1 MKSHVRKVSDGLET
15 CVFLSASREFW
26 AFCEWHLC
34 CLSVCVIQ
42 RCQPEDVAP
51 LEGQPCVSDSLTSIG
66 SQIVRAETGA
76 GDDGLSV
83 FLSMR
88 ARLCAIAY
96 RILKSAAE
104 AEDIVQDVW
113 IRWQT
118 TDRGGVRDAAA
129 FLVTTTTHLAINVIQ
144 SARWRRET
152 TIGPS
157 LWESVDTSDDPESEA
172 ERSEGLQ
179 GAVLVLL
186 EKLSPAERA
195 AYALRE
201 AFDYSYREIANI
213 LRVQEANARQ
223 LVTRARQHLV
233 DSRHAVVNSV
243 EQKCFLAAFVAAAH
257 NGAFAALESFFVGA
271 RGSPGKD
278 ERERRT
284 GTTIVESLRDSPSW
298 PALDTA
304 VAA

>member
-1 MKSHVRKVSDGLET
+1 M
-15 CVFLSASREFW
+15 
-26 AFCEWHLC
+26 
-34 CLSVCVIQ
+34 IQ
-42 RCQPEDVAP
+42 RTQLEEIAP
-51 LEGQPCVSDSLTSIG
+51 LQGLSCVSDSLTSIRSEIARG
-66 SQIVRAETGA
+66 ETGP
-76 GDDGLSV
+76 GDDGLPV

-118 TDRGGVRDAAA
+118 TDRSAVRDAAA
-129 FLVTTTTHLAINVIQ
+129 FLVTTTTRLAISVIQ

-157 LWESVDTSDDPESEA
+157 LWESVDTSDDPELEA
-172 ERSEGLQ
+172 ERREGLQ
-179 GAVLVLL
+179 SAVLVLL

-201 AFDYSYREIANI
+201 AFDYSYREIARI

-233 DSRHAVVNSV
+233 DGRHAAVNSI
-243 EQKCFLAAFVAAAH
+243 EQRCFLAAFVAAAQ
-257 NGAFAALESFFVGA
+257 NGAFATLESFFVGA
-271 RGSPGKD
+271 RGSTGKD
-278 ERERRT
+278 ERARQT
-284 GTTIVESLRDSPSW
+284 GTAIVEPLRDVPSW